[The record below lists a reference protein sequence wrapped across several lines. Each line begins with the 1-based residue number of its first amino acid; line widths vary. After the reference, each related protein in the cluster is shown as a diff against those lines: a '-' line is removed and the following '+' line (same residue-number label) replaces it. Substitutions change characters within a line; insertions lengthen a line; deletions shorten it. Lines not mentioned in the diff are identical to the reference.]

1 MEQLGSLPKGGYK
14 WHGCVVGSDGAI
26 IGIPCNADCVL
37 RVDPADDSVTLH
49 GKGVVK
55 TGRHRSD
62 GKYKFLGGVLGGDG
76 KTYCIPSDSDYV
88 LRVGTGKDPVV
99 ENIGRSLEN
108 EKWQQNKWQNGFLG
122 ADGYIYGIPLK
133 AENVLRVCC
142 DTGEVSTVGGPFPG
156 HNKWEGGVV
165 AGDGALYCMP
175 LKAHYVMKIV
185 PSDEKA
191 VARVRRA
198 RHVALALLGACSLD
212 LT

>member
-1 MEQLGSLPKGGYK
+1 MALMQQRQREHYDAAEAVAAQERAVREKQRAALRDAVVCAAIPPREELPFGGPLPGRSKWYGGLLGGNGCIYGTPTCAEAVLKIDPVAGRVEQLGSLPKGGYK

-108 EKWQQNKWQNGFLG
+108 EKWQQNKW
-122 ADGYIYGIPLK
+122 
-133 AENVLRVCC
+133 
-142 DTGEVSTVGGPFPG
+142 
-156 HNKWEGGVV
+156 
-165 AGDGALYCMP
+165 
-175 LKAHYVMKIV
+175 
-185 PSDEKA
+185 
-191 VARVRRA
+191 
-198 RHVALALLGACSLD
+198 
-212 LT
+212 